1 MRFDYCNNCTSY
13 PNSISRELFE
23 KLIRSPWV
31 RALCDEIAAGH
42 LERKRDLPAVCWQA
56 AFDGK
61 KRSNQYALPSGLFA
75 LDVDHVDHPEAI
87 FRALEDRIDELG
99 IYVVHKTPST
109 RGLRLVARC
118 RPEFGSI
125 GENQAWLA
133 DEIHVEHDACTRDF
147 ARLSFLVPES
157 YFYYYNP
164 AIFSDRPTF
173 VLQNKDW
180 VGEEAASETSGQQS
194 SENGQAPTAGS
205 GLTSTAGNGQTGT
218 VAGQAVSENGQAAS
232 ETRGQQS
239 SENGQAETAGNGQTA
254 TTGSGQTATA
264 GNGLTSTAGNGQTG
278 TVAGQTI
285 KEANG
290 RTSTVKGGTT
300 SQPPLSFRGIPYSEI
315 VTELIQRTGGEPY
328 EGERNNRLYLICRLL
343 ANITDRQPN
352 RIFQICPRFGLSEQE
367 VRSCCES
374 ACKSARTEKLPFV
387 LYKVL
392 RDLGIDPNGNNVR
405 EGKPKRSGSTGGSR
419 TASRDAF
426 SEEAADDEASLE
438 ARDLLEVDST
448 PIARP
453 VIRLL
458 PESHYPPLIREFMQT
473 APEDFKVATAMSCL
487 PICGFL
493 ASRVRAYYLDG
504 ELQAPSFI
512 VNVIAPAASGK
523 GSLLRIADICL
534 EQIRAQDDI
543 GRQEEAEYQ
552 RQMRLKKNQKQQ
564 VEEPQPIVRDIPAK
578 VSVAQLLKRMV
589 QARGLHLISV
599 SAEADTLTNSNKS
612 GVWAQKSDIYR
623 IAQDGDGGRYG
634 QDYKSDISFSATC
647 KMRYNL
653 LTLGTPGA
661 IARAYPDV
669 EDGLITRCI
678 MVELPSQFGKPMP
691 IRKPFTGRQ
700 MRVIQERIQAL
711 MALSQDEAG
720 NVLPEYR
727 LNLSWLNEGI
737 EGWIEQQRLRSVRDD
752 DHARDQFM
760 RRAAQIGFRAG
771 MVATVLWGKLNAE
784 RKGYVIEFAL
794 WTADLILN
802 TLHGRYAPKVNEQA
816 MQYEIPVARRYP
828 SLFEAMGDV
837 FTLGDL
843 QKAAHAQ
850 SIHSP
855 LKNIIFRWTENR
867 IIEKQGDTF
876 VKLMN

>member
-23 KLIRSPWV
+23 KLICSPWV

-133 DEIHVEHDACTRDF
+133 NEIHVEHDACTRDL

-180 VGEEAASETSGQQS
+180 VGEETASETSGQQS
-194 SENGQAPTAGS
+194 SENGQAETAGS
-205 GLTSTAGNGQTGT
+205 GQAGTTGNGRTSTAGDGQAATAGSGQTGT
-218 VAGQAVSENGQAAS
+218 VAGQAASENGS
-232 ETRGQQS
+232 
-239 SENGQAETAGNGQTA
+239 GQA
-254 TTGSGQTATA
+254 
-264 GNGLTSTAGNGQTG
+264 G

-290 RTSTVKGGTT
+290 MASTVKGGTT
-300 SQPPLSFRGIPYSEI
+300 TQPPLSFRGIPYSEI

-426 SEEAADDEASLE
+426 SEEGAEDGESFE

-453 VIRLL
+453 VIHLL

-487 PICGFL
+487 PICGCL

-771 MVATVLWGKLNAE
+771 MVAAVLWGKLNAE

>member
-42 LERKRDLPAVCWQA
+42 LDRKRDLPAVCWQA

-133 DEIHVEHDACTRDF
+133 DEIHVEHDACTRDL

-194 SENGQAPTAGS
+194 SENGQ
-205 GLTSTAGNGQTGT
+205 TGT
-218 VAGQAVSENGQAAS
+218 VAGQASTAGNGQAAS
-232 ETRGQQS
+232 E
-239 SENGQAETAGNGQTA
+239 NG
-254 TTGSGQTATA
+254 S
-264 GNGLTSTAGNGQTG
+264 GQTG

-290 RTSTVKGGTT
+290 MASTVKGGTT

-405 EGKPKRSGSTGGSR
+405 EGKPKRSGSMGGSR

-426 SEEAADDEASLE
+426 SGEVAEEGESFE

-589 QARGLHLISV
+589 QARGLHLISI
-599 SAEADTLTNSNKS
+599 SAEADTITNSNKS

-691 IRKPFTGRQ
+691 IRKPFSARQ
-700 MRVIQERIQAL
+700 MRIIQDRIQAL
-711 MALSQDEAG
+711 RALSQDEAG

>member
-31 RALCDEIAAGH
+31 RALCDEIAAGR
-42 LERKRDLPAVCWQA
+42 LDRKRDLPAVCWQA

-133 DEIHVEHDACTRDF
+133 NEIHVEHDACTRDL

-194 SENGQAPTAGS
+194 SENGQAETAGS

-218 VAGQAVSENGQAAS
+218 VAGQAASENGS
-232 ETRGQQS
+232 
-239 SENGQAETAGNGQTA
+239 GQA
-254 TTGSGQTATA
+254 
-264 GNGLTSTAGNGQTG
+264 G

-426 SEEAADDEASLE
+426 SGEAAEDEASLE

-487 PICGFL
+487 PICGCL

-700 MRVIQERIQAL
+700 MRVIQDRIQAL

-720 NVLPEYR
+720 NVLPEYQ

-771 MVATVLWGKLNAE
+771 MVAAVLWGKLNAE

>member
-1 MRFDYCNNCTSY
+1 MRFDYCYNCTTH
-13 PNSISRELFE
+13 PDSISRELFE

-31 RALCDEIAAGH
+31 RVLCDEIAAGH
-42 LERKRDLPAVCWQA
+42 LDRKRDLPAVCWQA

-133 DEIHVEHDACTRDF
+133 NEIHVEHDACTRDL

-180 VGEEAASETSGQQS
+180 VGEETSYTTPTASDAIDGQLS
-194 SENGQAPTAGS
+194 SENGQAS
-205 GLTSTAGNGQTGT
+205 
-218 VAGQAVSENGQAAS
+218 
-232 ETRGQQS
+232 
-239 SENGQAETAGNGQTA
+239 
-254 TTGSGQTATA
+254 TA

-426 SEEAADDEASLE
+426 SGEAADDEASLE

-453 VIRLL
+453 VIHLL

>member
-31 RALCDEIAAGH
+31 RALCDEIASGH

-205 GLTSTAGNGQTGT
+205 GQTGT
-218 VAGQAVSENGQAAS
+218 VAGQAASENGQAA
-232 ETRGQQS
+232 
-239 SENGQAETAGNGQTA
+239 
-254 TTGSGQTATA
+254 
-264 GNGLTSTAGNGQTG
+264 TAGNGQTG

-290 RTSTVKGGTT
+290 MASTVKGGTT
-300 SQPPLSFRGIPYSEI
+300 TQPPLSFRGIPYSEI

-419 TASRDAF
+419 IASRNAF
-426 SEEAADDEASLE
+426 SGEVAEDEASLE

-487 PICGFL
+487 PICGCL

-512 VNVIAPAASGK
+512 VNIIAPAASGK

-691 IRKPFTGRQ
+691 IRKPFSARQ
-700 MRVIQERIQAL
+700 MRIIQERIQAL
-711 MALSQDEAG
+711 MTLSQDEAG

>member
-31 RALCDEIAAGH
+31 RALCDEIAAGR
-42 LERKRDLPAVCWQA
+42 LDRKRDLPAVCWQA

-133 DEIHVEHDACTRDF
+133 DEIHVEHDACTRDL

-180 VGEEAASETSGQQS
+180 VGEEASYTTPTASDAIDGQHS
-194 SENGQAPTAGS
+194 SENGQA
-205 GLTSTAGNGQTGT
+205 STN
-218 VAGQAVSENGQAAS
+218 
-232 ETRGQQS
+232 
-239 SENGQAETAGNGQTA
+239 
-254 TTGSGQTATA
+254 GSGQA
-264 GNGLTSTAGNGQTG
+264 G

-290 RTSTVKGGTT
+290 MASTVKGGTT

-426 SEEAADDEASLE
+426 SGEVAEDGESFE

-487 PICGFL
+487 PICGCL

-589 QARGLHLISV
+589 QARGLHLISI

-700 MRVIQERIQAL
+700 MRVIQDRIQAL

>member
-1 MRFDYCNNCTSY
+1 MRFDYCYNCTSH

-42 LERKRDLPAVCWQA
+42 LDRKRDLPAVCWQA

-133 DEIHVEHDACTRDF
+133 DEIHVEHDACTRDL

-180 VGEEAASETSGQQS
+180 VGEEASYTTPTASDAID
-194 SENGQAPTAGS
+194 GQASTAGN

-218 VAGQAVSENGQAAS
+218 VAGQAA
-232 ETRGQQS
+232 
-239 SENGQAETAGNGQTA
+239 TA
-254 TTGSGQTATA
+254 GSGQTATA
-264 GNGLTSTAGNGQTG
+264 GNGRTSTADNGQAPTAGSGQAG

-426 SEEAADDEASLE
+426 SGEAADDEVSLE

-487 PICGFL
+487 PICGCL

-700 MRVIQERIQAL
+700 MRVIQDRIQAL

-720 NVLPEYR
+720 NVLPEYQ

-771 MVATVLWGKLNAE
+771 MVAAVLWGKLNAE

>member
-133 DEIHVEHDACTRDF
+133 DEIHVEHDACTRDL

-180 VGEEAASETSGQQS
+180 AGEEAASETSGQHS
-194 SENGQAPTAGS
+194 SENGQAGTTGN

-218 VAGQAVSENGQAAS
+218 VAGQ
-232 ETRGQQS
+232 QS
-239 SENGQAETAGNGQTA
+239 SENGQAETAGNGR
-254 TTGSGQTATA
+254 
-264 GNGLTSTAGNGQTG
+264 TSTAGNRQAG

-426 SEEAADDEASLE
+426 SGEAADDEASLE

-453 VIRLL
+453 VIHLL

-487 PICGFL
+487 PICGCL

-512 VNVIAPAASGK
+512 VNIIAPAASGK

-589 QARGLHLISV
+589 QARGLHLISI

-700 MRVIQERIQAL
+700 MRVIQDRIQAL

>member
-180 VGEEAASETSGQQS
+180 VGEEASYTTPTASDAID
-194 SENGQAPTAGS
+194 GQASTAGN

-218 VAGQAVSENGQAAS
+218 VAGQAASENGQAP
-232 ETRGQQS
+232 
-239 SENGQAETAGNGQTA
+239 TAGNGQA
-254 TTGSGQTATA
+254 
-264 GNGLTSTAGNGQTG
+264 G

-290 RTSTVKGGTT
+290 RTSTVKGGTI

-426 SEEAADDEASLE
+426 SGEVAEDEASLE

-453 VIRLL
+453 VIHLL

>member
-42 LERKRDLPAVCWQA
+42 LDRKRDLPAVCWQA

-133 DEIHVEHDACTRDF
+133 DEIHVEHDACTRDL

-180 VGEEAASETSGQQS
+180 VGEETSYTTPTASDAID
-194 SENGQAPTAGS
+194 GQAS
-205 GLTSTAGNGQTGT
+205 
-218 VAGQAVSENGQAAS
+218 
-232 ETRGQQS
+232 
-239 SENGQAETAGNGQTA
+239 
-254 TTGSGQTATA
+254 TA
-264 GNGLTSTAGNGQTG
+264 GNGLTSTAGNGQAG

-392 RDLGIDPNGNNVR
+392 RDLGIDPNGHNVR
-405 EGKPKRSGSTGGSR
+405 EGKPKRSGSMGGSR

-426 SEEAADDEASLE
+426 TGEVADDEASLE

-487 PICGFL
+487 PICGCL

-589 QARGLHLISV
+589 QARGLHLISG

-720 NVLPEYR
+720 NVLPEYQ

-737 EGWIEQQRLRSVRDD
+737 EGWIEQQRLRSVRAD

-837 FTLGDL
+837 FTLADL
-843 QKAAHAQ
+843 QKAVHAQ

>member
-31 RALCDEIAAGH
+31 RALCDEIAAGR

-133 DEIHVEHDACTRDF
+133 NEIHVEHDACTRDF

-180 VGEEAASETSGQQS
+180 VGEETSYTTPTASDAID
-194 SENGQAPTAGS
+194 GQAS
-205 GLTSTAGNGQTGT
+205 
-218 VAGQAVSENGQAAS
+218 
-232 ETRGQQS
+232 
-239 SENGQAETAGNGQTA
+239 
-254 TTGSGQTATA
+254 TA

-278 TVAGQTI
+278 TVAGQAASENGSGQAGTVAGQTI

-290 RTSTVKGGTT
+290 RTSNVKGGTT

-405 EGKPKRSGSTGGSR
+405 EGKSKRSGSTGGSR

-426 SEEAADDEASLE
+426 SGEVADDEASLE

-487 PICGFL
+487 PICGCL

-700 MRVIQERIQAL
+700 MRVIQDRIQAL

-720 NVLPEYR
+720 NVLPEYQ

-771 MVATVLWGKLNAE
+771 MVAAVLWGKLNAE